1 MRQAGYAYPLKRFAL
16 KVIFL
21 TAFGALQWRA
31 GILRSLALAFV
42 ISASFSVWLA
52 VLSKSRPFVERRFT
66 YWDEAIA
73 FLTLSAL
80 AVMGAKF

>member
-1 MRQAGYAYPLKRFAL
+1 MLQAGYAHPLKRFAL

-21 TAFGALQWRA
+21 MAFSALQWRT

-42 ISASFSVWLA
+42 ISANFSVWLA
-52 VLSKSRPFVERRFT
+52 ILTKSRPFAERRFT

-80 AVMGAKF
+80 AVMGAKL